1 MLPVQMEN
9 MLPPQIKL
17 VKIAV
22 LPVIP
27 AAMPQPI
34 AHPAQA
40 TFTYTPITVQTL
52 AQMAIGSP

>member
-1 MLPVQMEN
+1 MLPVQMGN
-9 MLPPQIKL
+9 MLPPQITL

-27 AAMPQPI
+27 AAIPQQI

-40 TFTYTPITVQTL
+40 TSTYT
-52 AQMAIGSP
+52 